1 MPASTG
7 EKTEQPTEK
16 RLREARKKGQAARSQ
31 DLTSALLLIALV
43 AIVWLIGEY
52 IGGVL
57 KGTVKD
63 QIEFAATFKGQF
75 TNETARNV
83 IGQGLSGMVRVL
95 TPIFA
100 VVVVFAVLGNYLQ
113 TGTIFS
119 FESIAPKFEKLNPA
133 EGFRQTF
140 LKWRPYVELGKT
152 IFKMLIIAL
161 VVGLVLWTAR
171 EDIVRLLAKS
181 PDVIAAYTFV
191 LVLGIGLKI
200 GLVLLVLGGA
210 DYFLQRFLLRQELKM
225 TRHEVKEEYRE
236 TEGNP
241 LIKAQRRVLHREILS
256 QSLAM
261 AVREADVVIEDP
273 TRVAVALKYERGKS
287 NAPVVTA
294 KGADWMATKIREI
307 AAESGV
313 PVKRDDSLARTLYKV
328 EIEQEIP
335 EKHFEAVAVVL
346 QWVYSLRDEG

>member
-57 KGTVKD
+57 TGTVKD

-171 EDIVRLLAKS
+171 EDIVRLIAKS
-181 PDVIAAYTFV
+181 PDVIAAYTFG

-307 AAESGV
+307 ADESGV